1 MLFFLGP
8 DENNRLIV
16 CSLPIRLTS
25 RGLRNFEFTE
35 LVVTASAEAAS
46 HLFRLSRVLD
56 NVTRIILNIRELSN
70 QRGNP

>member
-46 HLFRLSRVLD
+46 HLFRLLGCWIMSPESFS
-56 NVTRIILNIRELSN
+56 I
-70 QRGNP
+70 